1 MSRTKT
7 DKPCEAAAF
16 AEGQVWKGRGVELTW
31 DAWEAL
37 CGIDDEWLGKGL
49 GQDGRGFSV
58 YSESSWFRCGW
69 SGQLS
74 YCS

>member
-31 DAWEAL
+31 DAWEAFRREY
-37 CGIDDEWLGKGL
+37 DEWLRERLREDRGDVCVHSTATWL
-49 GQDGRGFSV
+49 GG
-58 YSESSWFRCGW
+58 GW
-69 SGQLS
+69 SVGS
-74 YCS
+74 